1 MHLSSSDKSAT
12 EIAIVHPNLMMKG
25 GGEAVCINIFEALQS
40 SYNVTL
46 LTTTTP
52 DFTELN
58 KFFGTSVSDVNIKKP
73 TDITMRSAKWASSS
87 LPINIGLAALQYSLL
102 YRSARKVQSSYD
114 LVISTRDEIGFK
126 TQALQYIHI
135 PTRGLIKKGG
145 REVIP
150 GYRGNT
156 SDTYKI
162 YDYICNLI
170 SGFSTERV
178 RQSRLL
184 ANSEWTANLIEEIYN
199 TETEVVYPPID
210 VDEFSNP
217 AWEQRENGFVMIGR
231 LSPEKRIL
239 RSIKIIEKL
248 HQYNNDIHIHVI
260 GPKEDTEYSDQVE
273 QYAAARDYVY
283 LDGEC
288 GRKDLIEKIQRHK
301 YGIHGKEFEHF
312 GMVVAEM
319 IAGGSIPFV
328 HNSGGQTDIVLN
340 DDRLIY
346 DDVEEAA
353 QKAKKVI
360 GDSGLQQELAKML
373 TGSVHRFSKQ
383 TFQQQIR
390 NIVSEE
396 VNPDN
401 NA

>member
-1 MHLSSSDKSAT
+1 M
-12 EIAIVHPNLMMKG
+12 
-25 GGEAVCINIFEALQS
+25 NILEALQK
-40 SYNVTL
+40 SYNVIL

-58 KFFGTSVSDVNIKKP
+58 KFFGTSVSDVKIKKP
-73 TDITMRSAKWASSS
+73 TDAAMRSAKWASSS
-87 LPINIGLAALQYSLL
+87 LPINIGLAAFQYSLL
-102 YRSARKVQSSYD
+102 YRHARNVQNAYD
-114 LVISTRDEIGFK
+114 LVISTRDEIGFNTK
-126 TQALQYIHI
+126 ALQYIHI

-145 REVIP
+145 REAIP

-156 SDTYKI
+156 SALYEV
-162 YDYICNLI
+162 YDHMCNII

-184 ANSEWTANLIEEIYN
+184 TNSDWTANLIEEIYN
-199 TETEVVYPPID
+199 TETEVVYPPIE

-217 AWEQRENGFVMIGR
+217 AWEQRESGFVMIGR

-239 RSIKIIEKL
+239 RSIKVIERL
-248 HQYNNDIHIHVI
+248 HEYNNDIHIHVI

-273 QYAAARDYVY
+273 QYAAERDYVY

-288 GRKDLIEKIQRHK
+288 NRKDLIERIQQHK

-319 IAGGSIPFV
+319 IAGGTIPFV

-346 DDVEEAA
+346 DDVEEAV

-360 GDSGLQQELAKML
+360 GDSSLQQELAKML
-373 TGSVHRFSKQ
+373 TESVHRFSKQ

-396 VNPDN
+396 INPDK

>member
-1 MHLSSSDKSAT
+1 
-12 EIAIVHPNLMMKG
+12 IAIVHPDLMMKG
-25 GGEAVCINIFEALQS
+25 GGEAVCINILEALQK

-58 KFFGTSVSDVNIKKP
+58 KFFGTSVSDVKIKKP
-73 TDITMRSAKWASSS
+73 TDAAMRSAKWASSS
-87 LPINIGLAALQYSLL
+87 LPINIGLAAFQYSLL
-102 YRSARKVQSSYD
+102 YRHARNVQNAYD
-114 LVISTRDEIGFK
+114 LVISTRDEIGFNTK
-126 TQALQYIHI
+126 ALQYIHI
-135 PTRGLIKKGG
+135 PTRGLIKNGG
-145 REVIP
+145 RETIP

-156 SDTYKI
+156 SALYEI
-162 YDYICNLI
+162 YDHMCNII

-184 ANSEWTANLIEEIYN
+184 TNSDWTANLIEEIYN
-199 TETEVVYPPID
+199 TEAEVIYPPID
-210 VDEFSNP
+210 IYEFANP
-217 AWEQRENGFVMIGR
+217 AWEQRESGFVMIGR

-239 RSIKIIEKL
+239 RSIKIIERL
-248 HQYNNDIHIHVI
+248 HEYNNDIHIHVI
-260 GPKEDTEYSDQVE
+260 GPKEDTEYSGQVE
-273 QYAAARDYVY
+273 QYAAERDYVY

-288 GRKDLIEKIQRHK
+288 DRKDLIERIQQHK

-319 IAGGSIPFV
+319 IAGGTIPFV

-346 DDVEEAA
+346 DDVEEAV

-360 GDSGLQQELAKML
+360 GDSSLQQELAKML
-373 TGSVHRFSKQ
+373 TDSVHRFSKQ

-396 VNPDN
+396 INPDK

>member
-1 MHLSSSDKSAT
+1 MHLNSSDKSVT
-12 EIAIVHPNLMMKG
+12 EIAIVHPDLMMKG
-25 GGEAVCINIFEALQS
+25 GGEAVCMNILEALQK

-58 KFFGTSVSDVNIKKP
+58 KFFGTSVSDVKIKKP
-73 TDITMRSAKWASSS
+73 TDAAMRSAKWASSS
-87 LPINIGLAALQYSLL
+87 LPINIGLAAFQYSLL
-102 YRSARKVQSSYD
+102 YRHARNVQNAYD
-114 LVISTRDEIGFK
+114 LVISTRDEIGFNSK
-126 TQALQYIHI
+126 ALQYIHI
-135 PTRGLIKKGG
+135 PTRGLIKNGG
-145 REVIP
+145 RKTIP

-156 SDTYKI
+156 SVLYEI
-162 YDYICNLI
+162 YDHLCNII

-184 ANSEWTANLIEEIYN
+184 TNSDWTANLIEEIYN

-217 AWEQRENGFVMIGR
+217 AWEQRESGFVMIGR

-239 RSIKIIEKL
+239 RSIKIIDKL
-248 HQYNNDIHIHVI
+248 HEFNSDIHIHII
-260 GPKEDTEYSDQVE
+260 GTKEDTEYSDKVE
-273 QYAAARDYVY
+273 QYADRRDYVY
-283 LDGEC
+283 IDSEC
-288 GRKDLIEKIQRHK
+288 DRKDLIERIQQHK

-319 IAGGSIPFV
+319 VAGGTIPFV
-328 HNSGGQTDIVLN
+328 HDSGGQTDIVLN

-346 DDVEEAA
+346 NDVEEAV
-353 QKAKKVI
+353 QKTKKVI
-360 GDSGLQQELAKML
+360 GDRNLQQELTKML
-373 TGSVHRFSKQ
+373 TNAVHRFSKR

-390 NIVSEE
+390 NVVSKE
-396 VNPDN
+396 V
-401 NA
+401 